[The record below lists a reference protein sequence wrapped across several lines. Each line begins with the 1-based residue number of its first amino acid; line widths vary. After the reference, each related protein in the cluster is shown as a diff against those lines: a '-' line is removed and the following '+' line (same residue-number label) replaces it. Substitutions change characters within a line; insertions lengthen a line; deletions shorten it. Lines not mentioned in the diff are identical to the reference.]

1 MDTRNGDVIPMGEE
15 LERIYNQGYTAG
27 QCKLFKYAIGYGIV
41 CFIGGCIVMSL
52 I

>member
-1 MDTRNGDVIPMGEE
+1 MSEE
-15 LERIYNQGYTAG
+15 LERIYHKGYTAG
-27 QCKLFKYAIGYGIV
+27 QRKLFKYTIGYGII